1 MKIYLTRSSVCAA
14 DDLEPPHQRELKLPD
29 SDSLEQILVAVIKSN
44 YLPKISGGYATWSV
58 TSAIPVAVMAQ
69 QWTEPR
75 MLFLLP
81 KDLENLDCMNGV
93 LRLHFNYH
101 AQIEPETVLKVLR
114 ELRLRAI

>member
-1 MKIYLTRSSVCAA
+1 MKISLTRSSVCAA

-29 SDSLEQILVAVIKSN
+29 SDSLEQILIAVIKSN

-58 TSAIPVAVMAQ
+58 TSAIPVAVIAQ

-81 KDLENLDCMNGV
+81 KDLKNLDREEGI
-93 LRLHFNYH
+93 LKLHFNYH
-101 AQIEPETVLKVLR
+101 AQLDPEIVLTVLR
-114 ELRLRAI
+114 ELRLRSV